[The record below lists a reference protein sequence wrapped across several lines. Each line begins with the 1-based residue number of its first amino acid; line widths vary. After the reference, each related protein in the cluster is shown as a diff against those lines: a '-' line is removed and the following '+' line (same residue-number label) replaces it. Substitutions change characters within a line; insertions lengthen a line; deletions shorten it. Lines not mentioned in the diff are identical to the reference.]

1 MKLFE
6 VSPKG
11 ISLGASNV
19 MGSADLP
26 FLEFHYPANFHTKT
40 ILPDFIDY
48 NPSWWSVIPFIV
60 NGATSTAI
68 PLCVKKIG
76 THVYM
81 QGAISCRVDGAEN
94 TFMILPPELTPT
106 YDHYFIAPSTTAG
119 RMAAFCLYKS
129 GLLKIQ
135 YTILPQNETYNTST
149 SVNKGTWRF
158 DFNTD
163 WFVADN
169 APLTQ
174 DIMTARAFTDYYNNG
189 TVDGL
194 RLRGN
199 AGIDKL
205 TSGSYLTF
213 MEQSNHVKFYSGG
226 VSYGYITTDG
236 PILVP
241 SGKTSFN
248 ASLCHYNNASASK
261 TLYASLFLIDAE
273 ETAITRS
280 SSDSLLKFSGDY
292 GNSICGESIGFTSS
306 INYGNNTNY
315 GDYSITIDPITFD
328 YARPVY
334 AGISFRVTTLS
345 RRDLY
350 TNHIWFE

>member
-1 MKLFE
+1 MKLLE

-11 ISLGASNV
+11 VAFGGTNKGTS
-19 MGSADLP
+19 SAP
-26 FLEFHYPANFHTKT
+26 RAEFYYPANFHTNT
-40 ILPDFIDY
+40 TPPLNINY
-48 NPSWWSVIPFIV
+48 NPPWWSVVPFIV
-60 NGATSTAI
+60 NGGTSTAV
-68 PLCVKKIG
+68 PLCVKKVG

-81 QGAISCRVDGAEN
+81 QGNLTCRTDGNEN
-94 TFMILPPELTPT
+94 TFMILPPELAPT

-135 YTILPQNETYNTST
+135 YTILPQNESYSASATANIGS
-149 SVNKGTWRF
+149 WRY

-169 APLTQ
+169 NPLTQ
-174 DIMTARAFTDYYNNG
+174 DVMQARAFTDYYNKG

-205 TSGSYLTF
+205 TSGSGLTYLAG
-213 MEQSNHVKFYSGG
+213 SNYVKYYSGG
-226 VSYGYITTDG
+226 VSYGYIATDG

-248 ASLCHYNNASASK
+248 ASLCHYNNASSSK
-261 TLYASLFLIDAE
+261 TLYASLFLIDKD
-273 ETAITRS
+273 ETTITRTS
-280 SSDSLLKFSGDY
+280 GNGMLTFSGSY
-292 GNSICGESIGFTSS
+292 GNSICGENIGFTSS

-315 GDYSITIDPITFD
+315 GDYSLTIDPATFD
-328 YARPVY
+328 YSRPVY
-334 AGISFRVTTLS
+334 AGISFRITTSS
-345 RRDLY
+345 RRDIY
-350 TNHIWFE
+350 TNHLWFD

>member
-11 ISLGASNV
+11 VSLGATNAL
-19 MGSADLP
+19 GSANAP

-40 ILPDFIDY
+40 TLPDFIDY
-48 NPSWWSVIPFIV
+48 NPPWWSVVPFIV
-60 NGATSTAI
+60 NGATSTAVPI
-68 PLCVKKIG
+68 AVKKVG

-81 QGAISCRVDGAEN
+81 QRAISCRVDGKEN
-94 TFMILPPELTPT
+94 TFMILPPELAPT

-135 YTILPQNETYNTST
+135 YTILPQNENYNTST

-169 APLTQ
+169 NPLTQ
-174 DIMTARAFTDYYNNG
+174 DVMQARAFTDYYNRG
-189 TVDGL
+189 MVDGL

-199 AGIDKL
+199 AGIAEL
-205 TSGSYLTF
+205 THGSHLTF
-213 MEQSNHVKFYSGG
+213 TEQTNHVKFYSEG

-273 ETAITRS
+273 ETTITRNS
-280 SSDSLLKFSGDY
+280 SNGLLTFSGNY
-292 GNSICGESIGFTSS
+292 GNSICGANIGFTRS

-315 GDYSITIDPITFD
+315 GDYSVAIDPATFD

-334 AGISFRVTTLS
+334 AGISFRITTAS